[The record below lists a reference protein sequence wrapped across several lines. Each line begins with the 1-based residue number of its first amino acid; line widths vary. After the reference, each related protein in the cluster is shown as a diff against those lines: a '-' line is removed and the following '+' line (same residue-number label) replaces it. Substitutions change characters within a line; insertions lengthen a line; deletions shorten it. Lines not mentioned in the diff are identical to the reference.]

1 MVKAKYRGT
10 TYDVYLK
17 DTRTKNGGTT
27 SITFLDKSKA
37 GAIRQA
43 KKTYKPFMKVT
54 KVKTI
59 NKVYR

>member
-1 MVKAKYRGT
+1 MVKPKYRGT

-27 SITFLDKSKA
+27 SITLLGKS
-37 GAIRQA
+37 QA
-43 KKTYKPFMKVT
+43 SVIKQARKTYKPFMKVT

-59 NKVYR
+59 SKVYR